1 MPTNAVGFLE
11 DSAACPVRHGRL
23 NIREHHIDFVD
34 AVTIFDGPSWE
45 RVDDREDYGEERW
58 VAVGLMK
65 RIEITVVFT
74 DRRTPEAAVRWVIS
88 ASRATRDEREAFHA
102 GHDR

>member
-1 MPTNAVGFLE
+1 
-11 DSAACPVRHGRL
+11 
-23 NIREHHIDFVD
+23 
-34 AVTIFDGPSWE
+34 
-45 RVDDREDYGEERW
+45 
-58 VAVGLMK
+58 MK

-74 DRRTPEAAVRWVIS
+74 DRRTPEAAVRWITS